1 MFPIALGLVGFAINC
16 LPIEIYP
23 SVHLVFGGVMAILA
37 ALKFG
42 PFAGGIAGL
51 TAGLRTWS
59 LWNQPFPLSAI
70 LYGLEGIWVGT
81 YQKRSGKRGPLAAI
95 LAYWL
100 LLGAWLGLAGHIFLF
115 DVPFRLALIMQ
126 GRSIINGVLVGILV
140 ELIILVAEVIR
151 GRLRYRRE
159 PLRLSLHSLIA
170 LVLLTAIALPMLYT
184 STRNVT
190 DMRERMVN
198 DLASS
203 RSRDVQAIRGETESV
218 LQNYRRGVATA
229 AALFESP
236 DHQPRNQEE
245 LSRLLASVRHLFPEF
260 TGLYVADAA
269 GKTIAF
275 DPPEVESEHSGQTL
289 IGLENGDRAYYREL
303 VSRRATV
310 YSGVCQIRRG
320 VTGPALAIGEPL
332 MDANHNFIGF
342 VLGWFDLR
350 SFQDIASR
358 YSTREENQLISDR
371 EGLLIADSQMD
382 PEKYNEVP
390 SLMELADFELAF
402 ASTGKVNSGT
412 VHVSHSEGSN
422 GISAAQSSLNGF
434 LLSRT
439 VLPNTGWVIWSRQ
452 TLEPIKARLDKFYI
466 DQLIVLMLALLL
478 ALILSQAVARLLAQ
492 PTLEL
497 SRSAASLA
505 SGNLSERP
513 PRRSLITSEYASL
526 FHSFDL
532 MSERLESSWNTQQE
546 LLREVSVTKG
556 ELEATFD
563 AMTDAVVMT
572 DVEDHVLRANRAYCQ
587 LRGVEPENAIGRV
600 LSDIAH
606 PDEDWRVCE
615 VCRARREGRNAVV
628 LRKPNDTP
636 INRYLEIRVDPIY
649 NTTGERI
656 GAVQVLRDLTEKH
669 RVEAEAERAGSLL
682 KNLVDA
688 AYDAVYA
695 TDLDGRF
702 LWANKRAAELLG
714 FANNSLEGQSSLQSI
729 HPDDLECVR
738 SNLELASIGEAKRY
752 EMRYLAAD
760 GSERSALMTNSP
772 IYAEGEIAGIL
783 AVMRD
788 ITEERMVTEQ
798 TMRSDKLRALGQLA
812 SGVAHNF
819 NNSLTAVLG
828 YTQMVQT
835 EITDVRLTKYL
846 DTVEKAALDAAKMV
860 QRIQNF
866 ARQRQDEPS
875 TAADI
880 NQIIKDAL
888 DLTRSR
894 WRDDARAAGVEYDI
908 IFRPAE
914 NAVVTCDQS
923 AVREV
928 FVNIIINALDA
939 MPDGGRLTIT
949 ATLEVEGIAVSFS
962 DSGCGMSEDIRQR
975 IFEPFYTTKG
985 LKGYGMGL
993 AVSFGI
999 IERHGGEIKVKSDPG
1014 RGSTFVLKLPL
1025 KRPSLEEE
1033 IPESS
1038 PGARSASVLVV
1049 DDELPIRMLLA
1060 DLLRARGHKVL
1071 MAEDGLAGLRAIE
1084 GSRFDLV
1091 ITDLSMPGADGWTL
1105 VNEVWRRWPGTKLV
1119 MVTGYGGFADVAVSG
1134 GDTSLVDALISKPF
1148 NIGEIDAKLNELLL
1162 RDVAVRLR

>member
-1 MFPIALGLVGFAINC
+1 
-16 LPIEIYP
+16 
-23 SVHLVFGGVMAILA
+23 
-37 ALKFG
+37 
-42 PFAGGIAGL
+42 
-51 TAGLRTWS
+51 
-59 LWNQPFPLSAI
+59 
-70 LYGLEGIWVGT
+70 
-81 YQKRSGKRGPLAAI
+81 
-95 LAYWL
+95 
-100 LLGAWLGLAGHIFLF
+100 
-115 DVPFRLALIMQ
+115 
-126 GRSIINGVLVGILV
+126 
-140 ELIILVAEVIR
+140 
-151 GRLRYRRE
+151 
-159 PLRLSLHSLIA
+159 
-170 LVLLTAIALPMLYT
+170 
-184 STRNVT
+184 
-190 DMRERMVN
+190 
-198 DLASS
+198 
-203 RSRDVQAIRGETESV
+203 
-218 LQNYRRGVATA
+218 
-229 AALFESP
+229 
-236 DHQPRNQEE
+236 
-245 LSRLLASVRHLFPEF
+245 
-260 TGLYVADAA
+260 
-269 GKTIAF
+269 
-275 DPPEVESEHSGQTL
+275 
-289 IGLENGDRAYYREL
+289 
-303 VSRRATV
+303 
-310 YSGVCQIRRG
+310 
-320 VTGPALAIGEPL
+320 
-332 MDANHNFIGF
+332 
-342 VLGWFDLR
+342 
-350 SFQDIASR
+350 
-358 YSTREENQLISDR
+358 
-371 EGLLIADSQMD
+371 
-382 PEKYNEVP
+382 
-390 SLMELADFELAF
+390 
-402 ASTGKVNSGT
+402 
-412 VHVSHSEGSN
+412 
-422 GISAAQSSLNGF
+422 
-434 LLSRT
+434 
-439 VLPNTGWVIWSRQ
+439 
-452 TLEPIKARLDKFYI
+452 
-466 DQLIVLMLALLL
+466 
-478 ALILSQAVARLLAQ
+478 
-492 PTLEL
+492 
-497 SRSAASLA
+497 
-505 SGNLSERP
+505 
-513 PRRSLITSEYASL
+513 
-526 FHSFDL
+526 
-532 MSERLESSWNTQQE
+532 
-546 LLREVSVTKG
+546 
-556 ELEATFD
+556 
-563 AMTDAVVMT
+563 MTDALVIT
-572 DVEDHVLRANRAYCQ
+572 DVEDHVLRANRAYCL
-587 LRGVEPENAIGRV
+587 LRGVEPEDTIGRV
-600 LSDIAH
+600 LTDIAH
-606 PDEDWRVCE
+606 PGQDWNACE
-615 VCRARREGRNAVV
+615 ICRARREGRHAVAF
-628 LRKPNDTP
+628 RKPHDTP
-636 INRYLEIRVDPIY
+636 IARYLEIRVDPIY
-649 NTTGERI
+649 DAAGERM

-669 RVEAEAERAGSLL
+669 RVEAEVETAGSLL

-714 FANNSLEGQSSLQSI
+714 YVTDSLAGQSFLQSI
-729 HPDDLECVR
+729 HPDDLDCVR
-738 SNLELASIGEAKRY
+738 SNLNRASLGEAQRY

-760 GSERSALMTNSP
+760 GTERSALMTNSP

-788 ITEERMVTEQ
+788 VTEERLVNEQ

-880 NQIIKDAL
+880 NQIVKDAL

-894 WRDDARAAGVEYDI
+894 WKDDARAAGVQYDI

-949 ATLEVEGIAVSFS
+949 ATLEVEGISVAFS
-962 DSGCGMSEDIRQR
+962 DSGCGMSEDIRRR

-1014 RGSTFVLKLPL
+1014 RGSTFSLRLPL

-1033 IPESS
+1033 IPEAA

-1071 MAEDGLAGLRAIE
+1071 TAEDGLAGLRAIE

-1105 VNEVWRRWPGTKLV
+1105 VNEVRRRWPGTKLV